1 MEILQYA
8 FFQNALLGILL
19 ISIAGA
25 IIGTYIVTRRMVFI
39 TGGITHASFGGLGVG
54 YYLGISPTLSA
65 LGFAILSALGVEWL
79 SKGRTVRE
87 DSAIAVF
94 WALGMAVGIVFIFMT
109 PGYAPGLTEFLFG
122 NILTITR
129 TDLWLFG
136 GFALVLTL
144 FFIGFYHYIVFT
156 AFDRDF
162 AYTQGVPVQF
172 INYCMI
178 LFVSVCVVLTIRLVG
193 IMLLMSLLTLPQM
206 VAELYSNRF
215 RTMVYLSVVIGII
228 CGTSGLLLAC
238 IADVPAGA
246 TIVLTQIFIYAVAK
260 SLSVARH
267 RLPGK
272 SRGE

>member
-1 MEILQYA
+1 
-8 FFQNALLGILL
+8 
-19 ISIAGA
+19 
-25 IIGTYIVTRRMVFI
+25 
-39 TGGITHASFGGLGVG
+39 
-54 YYLGISPTLSA
+54 
-65 LGFAILSALGVEWL
+65 
-79 SKGRTVRE
+79 
-87 DSAIAVF
+87 
-94 WALGMAVGIVFIFMT
+94 
-109 PGYAPGLTEFLFG
+109 
-122 NILTITR
+122 
-129 TDLWLFG
+129 
-136 GFALVLTL
+136 
-144 FFIGFYHYIVFT
+144 
-156 AFDRDF
+156 
-162 AYTQGVPVQF
+162 
-172 INYCMI
+172 MI